1 MPKGKIKPGLPAQ
14 NYTARRN
21 RPAHTVFA
29 AFLTKLA
36 KHLALIACLMIAG
49 SATGRAAIGQ
59 LAIFFLVAGAAVA
72 YSIGQSIARRAP
84 LPGRV
89 PMQQP

>member
-1 MPKGKIKPGLPAQ
+1 VPKSKMKPGLPAQ
-14 NYTARRN
+14 SNTACRS
-21 RPAHTVFA
+21 RPAHAVVA

-36 KHLALIACLMIAG
+36 KHMALIACLMIAG
-49 SATGRAAIGQ
+49 SATGRAAVSQ
-59 LAIFFLVAGAAVA
+59 LQIFFLVACAAVA
-72 YSIGQSIARRAP
+72 YSIGQRMARRAP